1 MISSLIGAV
10 IMSAATVAMLVTIN
24 FTNRVLKDVGKDPL
38 RESERNILINAG
50 FNLSEIEYL
59 NQEIECL
66 TIIYIVC
73 YMF

>member
-59 NQEIECL
+59 NQEIES
-66 TIIYIVC
+66 ID
-73 YMF
+73 FEN